1 MTTQHPIKKIFAMS
15 LSQKKKYKG
24 YAVYN
29 GEQLVFQVISQIKGP
44 FSEWK
49 DSLIKEIEKRKK
61 RGFVVLIEERTEHVS
76 QHATQFSF
84 EDVDPE
90 EGRVNY
96 YVALDWYFALDN
108 MGNLV
113 LPAESQ
119 NYAIR
124 ENKIDR
130 LQDEKGRTKYV
141 IDWDR
146 FSGAQRTILLCVMAA
161 VGMNPVSGVYL
172 DEFFNGLDD
181 DILPDNDIYKSF
193 KAITV
198 GYDISR
204 AKDLDKAKK
213 AATMN
218 RTNEVINNGQ
228 I

>member
-1 MTTQHPIKKIFAMS
+1 MNPIKKIFAIS
-15 LSQKKKYKG
+15 LAQKKKYKG

-49 DSLIKEIEKRKK
+49 DSLIEEIEERKK
-61 RGFVVLIEERTEHVS
+61 RGFVVLIEERTEHFS

-84 EDVDPE
+84 EDIDPE

-96 YVALDWYFALDN
+96 YVALDWYFSLDN

-113 LPAESQ
+113 LPADAQ
-119 NYAIR
+119 NQAIR
-124 ENKIDR
+124 ENRIDR
-130 LQDEKGRTKYV
+130 QQDEKGRTKYD
-141 IDWDR
+141 IDWDT

-181 DILPDNDIYKSF
+181 EILPDNDPYKSF

-204 AKDLDKAKK
+204 AKELDNAKK
-213 AATMN
+213 TANINRTKN
-218 RTNEVINNGQ
+218 RTNEAKNNG
-228 I
+228 